1 MFNCTFT
8 TKIQDIKYMIRV
20 LVVIILLL
28 LVAPGCNKDNQ
39 PLIPYAYVNRQL
51 YPNTMDYIPVGG
63 YIYLAEGYRG
73 IVIYRLLPD
82 EFRVY
87 ERCCPYDPEKAGARI
102 TVDATNITCVD
113 SVCMSKFVLTDGS
126 PFDGPSPYS
135 LMQYRWD
142 YDGEVLSIYN

>member
-73 IVIYRLLPD
+73 IVIYRLL
-82 EFRVY
+82 
-87 ERCCPYDPEKAGARI
+87 
-102 TVDATNITCVD
+102 
-113 SVCMSKFVLTDGS
+113 S
-126 PFDGPSPYS
+126 
-135 LMQYRWD
+135 
-142 YDGEVLSIYN
+142 